1 MIDLSF
7 QFSQLDTWFFKE
19 SRPINSLGG
28 SELASIFP
36 PPIATLAGAVRTLIG
51 DVLNINWQQY
61 NKNPEQYPLQA
72 AVNDK
77 GLNINPFNMIGKGE
91 NTGHLTFSYPII
103 KIQEHSNPTQWL
115 ALTPMPQDLLLVK
128 EGNKKIKLV
137 QLTIAEQV
145 VECDLGKVRLAEL
158 AEHLPVTQV
167 AKPIKNAYLK
177 PKGWQDYL
185 SGKIPDLDQIIA
197 LDELIIKESRLGI
210 GRDNTKGVT
219 EAGLLYQTQHIRLNK
234 SKFNDIA
241 INVMVKNI
249 HPDLANLLVE
259 KHQNT
264 SVRLGSEGRL
274 AFVYIKPA
282 NIKQANM
289 TPAQVNTNTKDN
301 NKIASNSHVKLIFTS
316 PSYFNSEL
324 GFLPPNF
331 NKTTQAE
338 QTVYCG
344 KLAGQNV
351 TIISQITDKA
361 LRIGGWDQATNT
373 PKALRSFMPAG
384 SCWYITCENP
394 DGFIAQLNNNLGELT
409 AFGYGSVKATTWKN
423 Q

>member
-1 MIDLSF
+1 
-7 QFSQLDTWFFKE
+7 
-19 SRPINSLGG
+19 
-28 SELASIFP
+28 
-36 PPIATLAGAVRTLIG
+36 
-51 DVLNINWQQY
+51 
-61 NKNPEQYPLQA
+61 
-72 AVNDK
+72 
-77 GLNINPFNMIGKGE
+77 
-91 NTGHLTFSYPII
+91 
-103 KIQEHSNPTQWL
+103 
-115 ALTPMPQDLLLVK
+115 
-128 EGNKKIKLV
+128 
-137 QLTIAEQV
+137 
-145 VECDLGKVRLAEL
+145 
-158 AEHLPVTQV
+158 
-167 AKPIKNAYLK
+167 
-177 PKGWQDYL
+177 
-185 SGKIPDLDQIIA
+185 
-197 LDELIIKESRLGI
+197 
-210 GRDNTKGVT
+210 
-219 EAGLLYQTQHIRLNK
+219 
-234 SKFNDIA
+234 
-241 INVMVKNI
+241 MVKNI
-249 HPDLANLLVE
+249 HPDLANLLVA

-274 AFVYIKPA
+274 AFVYITPA
-282 NIKQANM
+282 NITQANITPANITQANM
-289 TPAQVNTNTKDN
+289 TSAQINTTKDN
-301 NKIASNSHVKLIFTS
+301 NKIVSNPHVKLIFTS

-344 KLAGQNV
+344 KLTGQNV